1 MSDMQKIKF
10 ETLIS
15 EIHRLSK
22 KVSAD
27 LPFHATGIE
36 KQLQEALA
44 YEFRKA
50 PKPIEAVRE
59 FYAEIYYKDFPV
71 KDYRPDFMIFPDKKW
86 NLKNTLIVETKF
98 GSLKELASGRE
109 ELFRYLY
116 SAQQSSVKEVRDSEI
131 GVLIWWESLS
141 TDMPSGG
148 SKADREILL
157 EIETAEYTPADFK
170 VIVELWGIED
180 SKRKK
185 FKKIISFN

>member
-1 MSDMQKIKF
+1 MSEVQKIKF
-10 ETLIS
+10 ETLIK

-50 PKPIEAVRE
+50 PKPVEAVRE

-86 NLKNTLIVETKF
+86 NLTNTLIVETKF
-98 GSLKELASGRE
+98 GSLRELASGRE

-116 SAQQSSVKEVRDSEI
+116 SAQQSPIKEVRDSEM

-157 EIETAEYTPADFK
+157 EIETAEYTPAEFK
-170 VIVELWGIED
+170 VVVELWAIED

-185 FKKIISFN
+185 FKKIYSQ

>member
-10 ETLIS
+10 ETLIN
-15 EIHRLSK
+15 EIYRLSK

-86 NLKNTLIVETKF
+86 NLANTLIVETKF

-116 SAQQSSVKEVRDSEI
+116 SAQQSPIKEVRDSEM

-157 EIETAEYTPADFK
+157 EIETAEYTPAEFK
-170 VIVELWGIED
+170 VVVELWAIED

-185 FKKIISFN
+185 FKKIYSQ

>member
-1 MSDMQKIKF
+1 MEKLKF
-10 ETLIS
+10 SSLVE
-15 EIHRLSK
+15 EIFKLSK

-50 PKPIEAVRE
+50 KKPIEAVRE

-86 NLKNTLIVETKF
+86 DLGKTLIVETKF

-116 SAQQSSVKEVRDSEI
+116 SAQQSSVKEVRDSEM

-148 SKADREILL
+148 SKSDREILL
-157 EIETAEYTPADFK
+157 DIETAEYTPAEFK
-170 VIVELWGIED
+170 VIVELWAIED

-185 FKKIISFN
+185 FKKVLSFY

>member
-10 ETLIS
+10 ETLIN
-15 EIHRLSK
+15 EIYRLSK

-86 NLKNTLIVETKF
+86 NLANTLIVETKF

-116 SAQQSSVKEVRDSEI
+116 SAQQSPIKEVRDSEM

-157 EIETAEYTPADFK
+157 EIETAEYTPAEFK
-170 VIVELWGIED
+170 VVVELWAIED

-185 FKKIISFN
+185 FKKVYSQ

>member
-10 ETLIS
+10 ETLIK

-86 NLKNTLIVETKF
+86 NLANTLIVETKF

-116 SAQQSSVKEVRDSEI
+116 SAQQSPIKEVRDSEM

-157 EIETAEYTPADFK
+157 EIETAEYTPAEFK
-170 VIVELWGIED
+170 VVVELWAIED

-185 FKKIISFN
+185 FKKIYSQ

>member
-10 ETLIS
+10 KTLIN
-15 EIHRLSK
+15 EIYRLSK

-86 NLKNTLIVETKF
+86 NLANTLIVETKF

-116 SAQQSSVKEVRDSEI
+116 SAQQSPIKEVRDSEM

-157 EIETAEYTPADFK
+157 EIETAEYTPAEFK
-170 VIVELWGIED
+170 VVVELWAIED

-185 FKKIISFN
+185 FKKIYSQ